1 MPAKKILRRPDGK
14 FAPANGN
21 VTRCGAVP
29 MTDPLA
35 EPDRPMTF
43 HQVMQQGDL
52 KTENRPE
59 MKTGSL

>member
-1 MPAKKILRRPDGK
+1 
-14 FAPANGN
+14 
-21 VTRCGAVP
+21 

-35 EPDRPMTF
+35 ESDRPMTF
-43 HQVMQQGDL
+43 HQAMQQGDL